1 MSTDR
6 HDHTEIRPD
15 SPDTFLD
22 TALSLDLDQAVQTA
36 HAAAVNATHTEAQR
50 LLGPAPENADDW
62 NVAVQLLAFRIEHAA
77 GFDAT
82 ASVMD
87 LRRWGVTWE
96 TIGRAAGISRQAAHA
111 RWGAAVRAI
120 LDRYGL
126 GEPGG
131 PVASDED
138 DLA

>member
-15 SPDTFLD
+15 SPDPFLD

-62 NVAVQLLAFRIEHAA
+62 NVAVQLLTTVNGSRRDRRIP
-77 GFDAT
+77 T
-82 ASVMD
+82 TPLS
-87 LRRWGVTWE
+87 
-96 TIGRAAGISRQAAHA
+96 
-111 RWGAAVRAI
+111 
-120 LDRYGL
+120 
-126 GEPGG
+126 
-131 PVASDED
+131 
-138 DLA
+138 

>member
-6 HDHTEIRPD
+6 HDHSDSRTE

-36 HAAAVNATHTEAQR
+36 HAAAVNATHTAAQR